1 MNEVFAPW
9 AAWYGK
15 APFKME
21 FPDSWEVSVHNM
33 KGGRDIGD
41 GGIRLALQQAIG
53 APRLREFARGK
64 SSAAILST
72 ISRGRPRPS
81 AACPISSRNWL
92 QQVFPPMR

>member
-1 MNEVFAPW
+1 
-9 AAWYGK
+9 
-15 APFKME
+15 ME

-64 SSAAILST
+64 SSAAILIRFFRSGAAMAT
-72 ISRGRPRPS
+72 KCHGWWFAPLGARP
-81 AACPISSRNWL
+81 AVLI
-92 QQVFPPMR
+92 QVSITDDGTGLSE